1 MKEEEN
7 SRENSIQALIAIF
20 QQGDYS
26 LAITEARKVVSDY
39 QSATAVNILALAHK
53 HLGEIDRSIEIY
65 ESLLIS
71 NPSNIMFLNNL
82 GNIYSDQGRLT
93 EAQKLFEQVLD
104 VDPNHIDAYLGLGRI
119 HVEQAKYNQ
128 ALQLY
133 KKILREVEDIPQ
145 AQQQKVNYRLAEIYR
160 GGGTQH
166 FDAAIKHYGL
176 SNERLSLS
184 HRLEC
189 IYRSKNKIIYEK
201 EVEELSKLGHI
212 DPLIA
217 AVQTHASIRYGL
229 QDKNAFCTDPFRY
242 ISQSKLSAAEGFDPS
257 LTKKLL
263 AIAHEIESSPQALIN
278 KGGQSAGNLFLLNDP
293 AIKKIK
299 TIIES
304 RITDYRKQYLQSD
317 AGFTSKWPPQTTLH
331 GWLIDLKK
339 GGSLSSHMHKE
350 GWLSGS
356 LYLKLSKLEGSS
368 EGNIIF
374 DLDGADY
381 PTDGRD
387 FPSKELNIEQGDIVL
402 FPSSIFHKT
411 VPFNSAERRVTLAFD
426 VKPNLLVRS

>member
-1 MKEEEN
+1 MKREEN

-20 QQGDYS
+20 QQGDFG
-26 LAITEARKVVSDY
+26 LAIIEARKVIAEH

-65 ESLLIS
+65 EQLLIN
-71 NPSNIMFLNNL
+71 NPSNIMFLTNL

-93 EAQKLFEQVLD
+93 GAKEIYEKALD

-119 HVEQAKYNQ
+119 HVAQAKYNR

-133 KKILREVEDIPQ
+133 KKVLRDVEDIPQ
-145 AQQQKVNYRLAEIYR
+145 AKLQKVNYRLAEIYR
-160 GGGTQH
+160 KSGTQH

-201 EVEELSKLGHI
+201 EAAELSKLGHI

-242 ISQSKLSAAEGFDPS
+242 ISQSKLSAAEGFEPNLIDR
-257 LTKKLL
+257 LL
-263 AIAHEIESSPQALIN
+263 AIAHKTESSPQALIN

-293 AIKKIK
+293 AVKKIK

-304 RITDYRKQYLQSD
+304 RITHYRKHYQQSD

-374 DLDGADY
+374 DLDGGNY

-402 FPSSIFHKT
+402 FPSSVFHKT
-411 VPFNSAERRVTLAFD
+411 VPFNSAEQRVTLAFD

>member
-7 SRENSIQALIAIF
+7 SRENSIQALTAIF

-26 LAITEARKVVSDY
+26 LAITEARKVVRDY

-53 HLGEIDRSIEIY
+53 HLGEIDRSIKIY
-65 ESLLIS
+65 ENLLIN
-71 NPSNIMFLNNL
+71 NPSNTMFLTNL

-93 EAQKLFEQVLD
+93 EAKEIFEKALD
-104 VDPNHIDAYLGLGRI
+104 IDSNHINAYLGLGNI
-119 HVEQAKYNQ
+119 HVMQAQFDSALRLYEKMLTEVKGIPQ
-128 ALQLY
+128 SQLQL
-133 KKILREVEDIPQ
+133 IH
-145 AQQQKVNYRLAEIYR
+145 YRVADIYR
-160 GGGTQH
+160 KRGVRY

-176 SNERLSLS
+176 SQERLSLS

-189 IYRSKNKIIYEK
+189 IYRSKDQATYER
-201 EVEELSKLGHI
+201 EAEELSKLGHI

-229 QDKNAFCTDPFRY
+229 QDRNSFCTDSFRY
-242 ISQSKLSAAEGFDPS
+242 IAHSKLSASEGFERS
-257 LTKKLL
+257 LQERLL
-263 AIAHEIESSPQALIN
+263 NITHEIESSPQALIN
-278 KGGQSAGNLFLLNDP
+278 KGDQSAGNLFLLNDP
-293 AIKKIK
+293 AIKKVK
-299 TIIES
+299 TIIEA
-304 RITDYRKQYLQSD
+304 RIAHYREQYLQSD
-317 AGFTSKWPPQTTLH
+317 AGLISEWPQQTTLH
-331 GWLIDLKK
+331 GWLIDLRK
-339 GGSLSSHMHKE
+339 GGSLGSHMHKE

-356 LYLKLSKLEGSS
+356 LYLKLCKPRGSS

-374 DLDGADY
+374 DLDGGDY

-387 FPSKELNIEQGDIVL
+387 FPSTELNIEEGDIVL

-411 VPFNSAERRVTLAFD
+411 VPFNSTERRVTLAFD